1 MLKVFVRKLLMPKN
15 YFSPLRGKS
24 VQKKKKKK
32 LAWLVEIL
40 QHLPG
45 IILEALLK

>member
-24 VQKKKKKK
+24 VQKKKKK